1 MDIQYLLF
9 LQDFRNSID
18 NALTP
23 FMEGVSMFAVTYL
36 ILFPVYYYWNRN
48 KKDGLYA
55 LVAYYFCMVIT
66 PLVKLTACVYRPWIR
81 DSRIVPAGKAIVTAT
96 GYSFPSGL
104 PQRTHDDGGAPGRRD
119 GCKHM
124 ERTAAAGGFRSVCR
138 IYRADHVFQKLPGG
152 PYAAGCVRGPRRVCP
167 EPVLHRKAFP
177 VSGRPSGKREPAAP
191 RRLCFLLPRPR
202 IYHDQAVPDGLY
214 GRWQA
219 PCRSAEDDERRIR
232 RYRKDDGIY
241 YRPVCGEDVDPV
253 RGCRGRNETLEKIAG
268 GVGIRV
274 HTTCQDN
281 KSSGLSW
288 GCINY

>member
-96 GYSFPSGL
+96 GYSFPSGH
-104 PQRTHDDGGAPGRRD
+104 TT
-119 GCKHM
+119 
-124 ERTAAAGGFRSVCR
+124 TAAPLAGGRFICGTDSMKVPSTTAMRIPNMYWPVQKNRSIQTQSC
-138 IYRADHVFQKLPGG
+138 ACS
-152 PYAAGCVRGPRRVCP
+152 AGMK
-167 EPVLHRKAFP
+167 ESYLYNLK
-177 VSGRPSGKREPAAP
+177 KT
-191 RRLCFLLPRPR
+191 
-202 IYHDQAVPDGLY
+202 AV
-214 GRWQA
+214 
-219 PCRSAEDDERRIR
+219 
-232 RYRKDDGIY
+232 
-241 YRPVCGEDVDPV
+241 
-253 RGCRGRNETLEKIAG
+253 
-268 GVGIRV
+268 
-274 HTTCQDN
+274 
-281 KSSGLSW
+281 
-288 GCINY
+288 

>member
-48 KKDGLYA
+48 KKDGMYA

-96 GYSFPSGL
+96 GYSFPSGH
-104 PQRTHDDGGAPGRRD
+104 TT
-119 GCKHM
+119 
-124 ERTAAAGGFRSVCR
+124 TAVPLAGGMV
-138 IYRADHVFQKLPGG
+138 VNTWK
-152 PYAAGCVRGPRRVCP
+152 
-167 EPVLHRKAFP
+167 
-177 VSGRPSGKREPAAP
+177 EPAAP

-202 IYHDQAVPDGLY
+202 IYHAQAVPDGLY

-241 YRPVCGEDVDPV
+241 YRPPRSGRDWRRPPFWRRRCSD
-253 RGCRGRNETLEKIAG
+253 RGRTSSPSGRGRTRADTQSRVCWRPNPSGSLRRDPPCSRG
-268 GVGIRV
+268 SPWRSIR
-274 HTTCQDN
+274 CCA
-281 KSSGLSW
+281 SP
-288 GCINY
+288 

>member
-96 GYSFPSGL
+96 GYSFPSGH
-104 PQRTHDDGGAPGRRD
+104 TT
-119 GCKHM
+119 
-124 ERTAAAGGFRSVCR
+124 TAE
-138 IYRADHVFQKLPGG
+138 I
-152 PYAAGCVRGPRRVCP
+152 
-167 EPVLHRKAFP
+167 
-177 VSGRPSGKREPAAP
+177 
-191 RRLCFLLPRPR
+191 
-202 IYHDQAVPDGLY
+202 
-214 GRWQA
+214 
-219 PCRSAEDDERRIR
+219 
-232 RYRKDDGIY
+232 
-241 YRPVCGEDVDPV
+241 
-253 RGCRGRNETLEKIAG
+253 RGCGWLLFCLP
-268 GVGIRV
+268 
-274 HTTCQDN
+274 H
-281 KSSGLSW
+281 LS
-288 GCINY
+288 C